1 MKNNIMPN
9 ENNMCKNQTQN
20 ISKKMGLELVLE
32 KPSPDLN
39 WPVPMSVG
47 SEFKKHG
54 PVTSEPG

>member
-1 MKNNIMPN
+1 MPN